1 MKKQIK
7 CVTNKDGFTLV
18 ELMIVLSIIAILAI
32 VLVPKVGDMKDSV
45 REQGV
50 NSNLNS
56 IRAFLELK
64 VNSRLPNANDEDD
77 RMLALLQTEFIGGN
91 AIVNPFTNG
100 DNIGL
105 DAWNTL
111 NNNNYSTI
119 IYNRAI
125 MFDSNN
131 YTQLGTNISYR
142 GKIIIEV
149 FNNVYIIYGMNKEGV
164 ALTYQIVR

>member
-149 FNNVYIIYGMNKEGV
+149 FNNAYIIYGMNKEGV